1 MQKIDA
7 QEARMDQVLN
17 DSKYWLDR
25 YTKAYRE
32 NDQMIARLQS
42 EFNGRL
48 ETVFYQLSR
57 RVTNDDIKKNF
68 DKYNEMLTI
77 KFRQVEDVR
86 TSLRDVITYQKYF
99 YPLQMQQLL
108 GDTMMNLEAAL
119 KD

>member
-1 MQKIDA
+1 M
-7 QEARMDQVLN
+7 
-17 DSKYWLDR
+17 
-25 YTKAYRE
+25 
-32 NDQMIARLQS
+32 
-42 EFNGRL
+42 
-48 ETVFYQLSR
+48 
-57 RVTNDDIKKNF
+57 TNDDIKKNF

>member
-1 MQKIDA
+1 
-7 QEARMDQVLN
+7 MDQVLN

-99 YPLQMQQLL
+99 YPLQMQ
-108 GDTMMNLEAAL
+108 
-119 KD
+119 

>member
-17 DSKYWLDR
+17 DSKYWLER

-48 ETVFYQLSR
+48 ETVFY
-57 RVTNDDIKKNF
+57 
-68 DKYNEMLTI
+68 
-77 KFRQVEDVR
+77 
-86 TSLRDVITYQKYF
+86 
-99 YPLQMQQLL
+99 
-108 GDTMMNLEAAL
+108 
-119 KD
+119 